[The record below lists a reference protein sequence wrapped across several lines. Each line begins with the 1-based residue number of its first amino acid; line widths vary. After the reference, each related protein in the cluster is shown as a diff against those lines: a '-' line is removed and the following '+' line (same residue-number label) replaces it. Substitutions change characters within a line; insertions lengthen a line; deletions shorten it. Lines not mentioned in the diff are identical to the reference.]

1 MIRDLVTKKNI
12 NLQYETFVK
21 KVFTETC
28 YLERTF
34 IAFKSKKQCFGHL
47 SYIVCSN
54 GPKFGTCVHHVMA
67 NNVAEGRFQL
77 VSQKNH
83 FSFSKCRKQG
93 FL

>member
-34 IAFKSKKQCFGHL
+34 ITFKSKKQGFGHA
-47 SYIVCSN
+47 SNIVSSN
-54 GPKFGTCVHHVMA
+54 GPKFGT
-67 NNVAEGRFQL
+67 
-77 VSQKNH
+77 
-83 FSFSKCRKQG
+83 
-93 FL
+93 